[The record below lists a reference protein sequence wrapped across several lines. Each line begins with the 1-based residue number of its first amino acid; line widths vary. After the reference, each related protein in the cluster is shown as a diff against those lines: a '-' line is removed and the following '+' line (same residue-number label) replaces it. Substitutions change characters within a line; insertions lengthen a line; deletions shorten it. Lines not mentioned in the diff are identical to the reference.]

1 MRKVVANTTPLIAL
15 ADIGKLDLLH
25 QIYNEIYIPRA
36 VQEEIISEPAKTL
49 VSNSD
54 WIKVIDIQNESQK
67 STFST
72 RLHSGEIEVILLS
85 QEQNADLLIMD
96 DNAAKKT
103 AKFLGLSVTG
113 TLGVIIKAKQEGLID
128 SVKEIIDQLLLDG
141 LFMDD
146 RLINRVLESAG
157 EL

>member
-1 MRKVVANTTPLIAL
+1 
-15 ADIGKLDLLH
+15 
-25 QIYNEIYIPRA
+25 
-36 VQEEIISEPAKTL
+36 
-49 VSNSD
+49 
-54 WIKVIDIQNESQK
+54 
-67 STFST
+67 
-72 RLHSGEIEVILLS
+72 
-85 QEQNADLLIMD
+85 MD

>member
-1 MRKVVANTTPLIAL
+1 M
-15 ADIGKLDLLH
+15 
-25 QIYNEIYIPRA
+25 
-36 VQEEIISEPAKTL
+36 
-49 VSNSD
+49 
-54 WIKVIDIQNESQK
+54 
-67 STFST
+67 
-72 RLHSGEIEVILLS
+72 LS

-128 SVKEIIDQLLLDG
+128 SVKEIIDQILLDG

>member
-15 ADIGKLDLLH
+15 ADIGKIDLLH

-36 VQEEIISEPAKTL
+36 VLEEIISEPAKSIVT
-49 VSNSD
+49 NSD
-54 WIKVIDIQNESQK
+54 WIKVIDIQNNDQK
-67 STFST
+67 NSFST

-103 AKFLGLSVTG
+103 AKYLGLSVTG
-113 TLGVIIKAKQEGLID
+113 TLGVVLKAKQAGLIEN
-128 SVKEIIDQLLLDG
+128 VKDVLDQLILDG

-146 RLINRVLESAG
+146 KLINKVLELAG